1 VTDLQTTTTLAVAD
15 MDGGAAY
22 RLFISVV
29 GPRPI
34 AWVSSRAAD
43 GSLNLA
49 PFSFFNAVAN
59 RPMTVMVSVSARA
72 AGGPK
77 DTLRNVQETGEFVL
91 NLADEALARQMNE
104 SSGEWEHGVSEFEKA
119 GLSAVDSV
127 DVSVPRVGEAA
138 IAMECRLTQV
148 VPVGE
153 TSYTMILGEVL
164 RFHIRAGL
172 LRENG
177 LIDATKSRPIGRLGG
192 DEYATVGRVFEMKR
206 PVVG

>member
-1 VTDLQTTTTLAVAD
+1 MAAMKTLAVAD
-15 MDGGAAY
+15 MDGRDAY

-34 AWVSSRAAD
+34 AWVSSRGAD

-72 AGGPK
+72 GGGPK
-77 DTLRNVQETGEFVL
+77 DTLQNVQETGEFVL

-104 SSGEWEHGVSEFEKA
+104 SSGEWARGVNEFERA
-119 GLSAVDSV
+119 GLTPVDSV
-127 DVSVPRVGEAA
+127 DVKAPRVAEAA
-138 IAMECRLTQV
+138 IAMECRLSQV
-148 VPVGE
+148 VPVGQ

-164 RFHIRAGL
+164 RFHIRDGL

-177 LIDATKSRPIGRLGG
+177 LVDATKSRPIGRLGG
-192 DEYATVGRVFEMKR
+192 DEYATIGDDFEMKR
-206 PVVG
+206 PVV